1 MISWRRRKLT
11 KNLYNFGYVLSQN
24 TGGFRFCE
32 GFSHKKCTFFRKF
45 CLHSKFF
52 FDVKFS
58 IVFLETSLQYVYIAV
73 FLIKRVF
80 KTKNINREDF
90 ARSAYSCRS
99 RGPQTTGIQY
109 SRFSMSIFCKS
120 NVRNISSRCQ
130 SRILKLKHVIQSKF
144 IEFRT
149 SYQSV
154 IWLKY
159 QKMHH
164 CCLFSF
170 FIFISLQKHR
180 LNFIH

>member
-24 TGGFRFCE
+24 TGCFRYYE
-32 GFSHKKCTFFRKF
+32 RFSHKKCTFFRKF

-90 ARSAYSCRS
+90 ARSAYFCEPVDREGHKQMIFIILDFQSHFS
-99 RGPQTTGIQY
+99 AILMSQT
-109 SRFSMSIFCKS
+109 R
-120 NVRNISSRCQ
+120 SRCQ
-130 SRILKLKHVIQSKF
+130 SKILKLKHVIQSKF
-144 IEFRT
+144 IEFRS
-149 SYQSV
+149 SYQSFT
-154 IWLKY
+154 WLKY
-159 QKMHH
+159 QKVHH
-164 CCLFSF
+164 CCLFPFLS
-170 FIFISLQKHR
+170 SSKSTG
-180 LNFIH
+180 